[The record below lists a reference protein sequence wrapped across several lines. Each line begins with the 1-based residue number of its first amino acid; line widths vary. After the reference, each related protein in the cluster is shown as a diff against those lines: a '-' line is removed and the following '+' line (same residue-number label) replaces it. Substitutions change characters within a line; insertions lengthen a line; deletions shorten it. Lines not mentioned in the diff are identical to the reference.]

1 MGLGRRLRRAVR
13 RVRRAVSRAT
23 REVRRAVSG
32 TVRGAGDLAE
42 GVIGGAVDGI
52 TGILSG
58 GGKEDNSADEL
69 LKYQATLIEE
79 KRKKT
84 QDLIKQQKLKAEEDA
99 KLAEQTA
106 KDQTALTDSQNSEN
120 IDFAS
125 SGTNKIDTSWL
136 DGVIEEEEGQ
146 LENVDEN
153 IIV

>member
-13 RVRRAVSRAT
+13 RVT
-23 REVRRAVSG
+23 RSVRRAVSG
-32 TVRGAGDLAE
+32 TVRGVGDLTE
-42 GVIGGAVDGI
+42 GIVGGTVDGI
-52 TGILSG
+52 TGMLG

-69 LKYQATLIEE
+69 LKYQASLIEE
-79 KRKKT
+79 KKNKT
-84 QDLIKQQKLKAEEDA
+84 KDLINQQKLKAEEDA
-99 KLAEQTA
+99 KVAEQMA
-106 KDQTALTDSQNSEN
+106 KDQTALTESQNSESV
-120 IDFAS
+120 DFAS

>member
-13 RVRRAVSRAT
+13 RVT
-23 REVRRAVSG
+23 RSVRRAISG
-32 TVRGAGDLAE
+32 TARGVGDLTE
-42 GVIGGAVDGI
+42 GIIGGTVDGI
-52 TGILSG
+52 TGMLG

-69 LKYQATLIEE
+69 LKYQASLVEE
-79 KRKKT
+79 KKKKT
-84 QDLIKQQKLKAEEDA
+84 QDLINQQKLKAEEDA
-99 KLAEQTA
+99 KIAQQTA

-120 IDFAS
+120 VDFAS

>member
-13 RVRRAVSRAT
+13 RAI
-23 REVRRAVSG
+23 SG
-32 TVRGAGDLAE
+32 TARGVGDLTE
-42 GVIGGAVDGI
+42 GIIGGTVDGI
-52 TGILSG
+52 TGMLG

-69 LKYQATLIEE
+69 LKYQASLVEE
-79 KRKKT
+79 KKKKT
-84 QDLIKQQKLKAEEDA
+84 QDLINQQKLKAEEDA
-99 KLAEQTA
+99 KIAEQTA

-120 IDFAS
+120 VDFAS

-136 DGVIEEEEGQ
+136 DGVIDEEEGQ

>member
-13 RVRRAVSRAT
+13 RVT
-23 REVRRAVSG
+23 RSVRRAVSG
-32 TVRGAGDLAE
+32 TVRGVGDLTE
-42 GVIGGAVDGI
+42 GIVGGTVDGI
-52 TGILSG
+52 TGMLG

-69 LKYQATLIEE
+69 LKYQASLVEE
-79 KRKKT
+79 KKKKT
-84 QDLIKQQKLKAEEDA
+84 QDLINQQKLKAEEDA
-99 KLAEQTA
+99 KIAEQTA

-120 IDFAS
+120 VDFAS

>member
-13 RVRRAVSRAT
+13 RVT
-23 REVRRAVSG
+23 RSVRRAISG
-32 TVRGAGDLAE
+32 TARGVGDLTE
-42 GVIGGAVDGI
+42 GIIGGTVDGI
-52 TGILSG
+52 TGMLG

-69 LKYQATLIEE
+69 LKYQASLVEE
-79 KRKKT
+79 KKKKT
-84 QDLIKQQKLKAEEDA
+84 QDLINQQKLKAEEDA
-99 KLAEQTA
+99 KIAEQTA

-120 IDFAS
+120 VDFAS

>member
-13 RVRRAVSRAT
+13 RVT
-23 REVRRAVSG
+23 RSVRRAVSG
-32 TVRGAGDLAE
+32 TVRGVGDLTE
-42 GVIGGAVDGI
+42 GIVGGTVDGI
-52 TGILSG
+52 TGMLG

-69 LKYQATLIEE
+69 LKYQASLVEE
-79 KRKKT
+79 KKKKT
-84 QDLIKQQKLKAEEDA
+84 QDLINQQKLKAEEDA
-99 KLAEQTA
+99 KIAEQTA
-106 KDQTALTDSQNSEN
+106 KDQTALTDSQNSESV
-120 IDFAS
+120 DFAS

>member
-13 RVRRAVSRAT
+13 RVT
-23 REVRRAVSG
+23 RSVRRAISG
-32 TVRGAGDLAE
+32 TARGVGDLTE
-42 GVIGGAVDGI
+42 GIIGGTVDRI
-52 TGILSG
+52 TGMLG

-69 LKYQATLIEE
+69 LKYQASLVEE
-79 KRKKT
+79 KKKKT
-84 QDLIKQQKLKAEEDA
+84 QDLINQQKLKAEEDA
-99 KLAEQTA
+99 KIAEQTA

-120 IDFAS
+120 VDFAS

>member
-13 RVRRAVSRAT
+13 RVT
-23 REVRRAVSG
+23 RSVRRAVSG
-32 TVRGAGDLAE
+32 TVRGVGDLTE
-42 GVIGGAVDGI
+42 GIVGGTIGGI
-52 TGILSG
+52 TGMLG

-69 LKYQATLIEE
+69 LKYQASLVEE
-79 KRKKT
+79 KKNKT
-84 QDLIKQQKLKAEEDA
+84 KDLINQQKLKAEEDA
-99 KLAEQTA
+99 KIAEQMA
-106 KDQTALTDSQNSEN
+106 KDQTALTESQNSESV
-120 IDFAS
+120 DFAS

>member
-13 RVRRAVSRAT
+13 RVT
-23 REVRRAVSG
+23 RSVRRAISG
-32 TVRGAGDLAE
+32 TARGVGDLTE
-42 GVIGGAVDGI
+42 GIMGGTVDGI
-52 TGILSG
+52 TGMLG
-58 GGKEDNSADEL
+58 GGKEENPADEL
-69 LKYQATLIEE
+69 LKYQASLVEE
-79 KRKKT
+79 KKKKT
-84 QDLIKQQKLKAEEDA
+84 QDLINQQKLKAEEDA
-99 KLAEQTA
+99 KIAEQTA

-120 IDFAS
+120 VDFAS

>member
-13 RVRRAVSRAT
+13 RVT
-23 REVRRAVSG
+23 RSVRRAISG
-32 TVRGAGDLAE
+32 TARGVGDLTE
-42 GVIGGAVDGI
+42 GIIGGTVDGI
-52 TGILSG
+52 TGMLG

-69 LKYQATLIEE
+69 LKYQASLVEE
-79 KRKKT
+79 KKKKT
-84 QDLIKQQKLKAEEDA
+84 QDLINQQKLKAEEDA
-99 KLAEQTA
+99 KIAEQTA

-120 IDFAS
+120 VDFAS

-146 LENVDEN
+146 LENIDEN

>member
-13 RVRRAVSRAT
+13 RAI
-23 REVRRAVSG
+23 SG
-32 TVRGAGDLAE
+32 TARGVGDLTE
-42 GVIGGAVDGI
+42 GIIGGTVDGI
-52 TGILSG
+52 TGMLG

-69 LKYQATLIEE
+69 LKYQASLVEE
-79 KRKKT
+79 KKKKT
-84 QDLIKQQKLKAEEDA
+84 QDLINQQKLKAEEDA
-99 KLAEQTA
+99 KIAEQTA

-120 IDFAS
+120 VDFAS